1 MSVNW
6 KTLYQ
11 GVLTGAPAAVYAP
24 SAALQGAIHAANV
37 WNPTAA
43 AVTMNL
49 YIVPAGGSAGDATRV
64 VQMSVPAGRYLPVV
78 DIVNHKVAN
87 PSALYADGAGLT
99 LTVSGAE
106 ATAS

>member
-1 MSVNW
+1 MVNW

-11 GVLTGAPAAVYAP
+11 GVLTGTASAIYSPG
-24 SAALQGAIHAANV
+24 AALQGAIHAANI

-43 AVTMNL
+43 AVTLNL
-49 YIVPAGGSAGDATRV
+49 YIVPTGGTAADATRV
-64 VQMSVPAGRYLPVV
+64 VKMSVAATSYAPIP
-78 DIVNHKVAN
+78 DIVNHKIAN
-87 PSALYADGAGLT
+87 PSALYADGVGLT

>member
-11 GVLTGAPAAVYAP
+11 GVLTGTGAAVYSP
-24 SAALQGAIHAANV
+24 GAALQGAIHAANV

-43 AVTMNL
+43 AVTLNL
-49 YIVPAGGSAGDATRV
+49 YIVPTGGSAADATRV
-64 VQMSVPAGRYLPVV
+64 VKMSVPAGAYAPIP
-78 DIVNHKVAN
+78 DIVNHKIAN
-87 PSALYADGAGLT
+87 PSALYADGLGMT
-99 LTVSGAE
+99 LTISGAE

>member
-11 GVLTGAPAAVYAP
+11 GVLTGTAAAVYSP
-24 SAALQGAIHAANV
+24 GAALQSAIHAANA

-43 AVTMNL
+43 AVTLNL
-49 YIVPAGGSAGDATRV
+49 YIVPNGGTAADTTRV
-64 VQMSVPAGRYLPVV
+64 VQVSVPAGKYLPIA

-87 PSALYADGAGLT
+87 PSALYADGVGLT
-99 LTVSGAE
+99 LTISGAE